1 MSLVCINS
9 CRLCDG
15 CMACQDDYEA
25 EDEDVA
31 DLWQRPGFDTKER
44 PTIRGRRVNQ
54 ISNLRLSHF

>member
-15 CMACQDDYEA
+15 CMACQDDYEVYEA

-31 DLWQRPGFDTKER
+31 DTEMPG
-44 PTIRGRRVNQ
+44 
-54 ISNLRLSHF
+54 

>member
-1 MSLVCINS
+1 MSLVCING

-15 CMACQDDYEA
+15 CMACKDDV

-44 PTIRGRRVNQ
+44 PTILGRRVNQ

>member
-31 DLWQRPGFDTKER
+31 NTEMPG
-44 PTIRGRRVNQ
+44 
-54 ISNLRLSHF
+54 

>member
-25 EDEDVA
+25 EDED
-31 DLWQRPGFDTKER
+31 GEETY
-44 PTIRGRRVNQ
+44 
-54 ISNLRLSHF
+54 